1 MFSLASG
8 DRKRKSGRRMRN
20 LREFH
25 ADLHIHTCLS
35 PCASLDLSPR
45 NIVDR
50 AKSQGL
56 DVIAITDHN
65 SAKNVQVLMRLGEK
79 GGIKV
84 IPGMEVQSREEIHL
98 LTLFADWPATE
109 TWAEEV
115 FRSLPKME
123 NDPLVFG
130 DQPIVDEDG
139 NILDFEPR
147 LLLNSLSLSAEEII
161 RLVAGKGGLTIPSH
175 FDRGS
180 FSLISQ
186 LGFIPPNMPL
196 EALEVNRSRNPFPES
211 VWREGSRTLP
221 LIASS
226 DAHRLEEIGSGRTI
240 FLMAEPT
247 LAEFHLAFGNQ
258 EGRRVVNFFHNPI
271 DPF

>member
-1 MFSLASG
+1 
-8 DRKRKSGRRMRN
+8 MRN

-50 AKSQGL
+50 AKFQGL

-65 SAKNVQVLMRLGEK
+65 TAKNVQVVMRLGEK

-98 LTLFADWPATE
+98 LTLFPDWPAAAS
-109 TWAEEV
+109 WAEEV
-115 FRSLPKME
+115 FRSLPEMN
-123 NDPLVFG
+123 NDPLIFG

-139 NILDFEPR
+139 NILEFESR
-147 LLLNSLSLSAEEII
+147 LLLNSLRLSAEEII

-180 FSLISQ
+180 FSLLSQ

-196 EALEVNRSRNPFPES
+196 EALEVSRSRISYPEG
-211 VWREGSRTLP
+211 VWRDGPRTLP

-226 DAHRLEEIGSGRTI
+226 DAHRPEEIGSGRTI
-240 FLMAEPT
+240 FLMAEAA
-247 LAEFHLAFGNQ
+247 LDELRLAFRNQ
-258 EGRRVVNFFHNPI
+258 EGRRLVKFFHNPI

>member
-1 MFSLASG
+1 MG
-8 DRKRKSGRRMRN
+8 N

-50 AKSQGL
+50 AKFQGL

-65 SAKNVQVLMRLGEK
+65 TAKNVQVVMRLGEK

-98 LTLFADWPATE
+98 LTLFPDWPATAS
-109 TWAEEV
+109 WAEEV
-115 FRSLPKME
+115 FRSLPEMN
-123 NDPLVFG
+123 NDPLIFG

-139 NILDFEPR
+139 NILEFESR
-147 LLLNSLSLSAEEII
+147 LLLNSLRLSAEEII

-180 FSLISQ
+180 FSLLSQ

-196 EALEVNRSRNPFPES
+196 EALEVSRSRNSYPEG
-211 VWREGSRTLP
+211 VWREGPRTLP

-226 DAHRLEEIGSGRTI
+226 DAHRPEEIGSGRTI
-240 FLMAEPT
+240 FLMAEAA
-247 LAEFHLAFGNQ
+247 LDELRLAFGNR
-258 EGRRVVNFFHNPI
+258 EGRRLVKFIHNPI
-271 DPF
+271 DP

>member
-1 MFSLASG
+1 
-8 DRKRKSGRRMRN
+8 MRN

-35 PCASLDLSPR
+35 PCAGLDLSPR

-65 SAKNVQVLMRLGEK
+65 SAGNVQVLLRLGEMA
-79 GGIKV
+79 GIKI

-109 TWAEEV
+109 AWADEV
-115 FRSLPKME
+115 SRSLPKMK

-147 LLLNSLSLSAEEII
+147 LLLNSLGLSAEEII
-161 RLVAGKGGLTIPSH
+161 RSVAGKGGLTIPSH
-175 FDRGS
+175 FDRSS
-180 FSLISQ
+180 FSLLSQ
-186 LGFIPPNMPL
+186 LGFIPPEMPL

-211 VWREGSRTLP
+211 VWRQGSRVIP

-240 FLMAEPT
+240 FLLAEPT
-247 LAEFHLAFGNQ
+247 LPEFRLAFGNR
-258 EGRRVVNFFHNPI
+258 EGRRVVNFFHNRV
-271 DPF
+271 DFF

>member
-1 MFSLASG
+1 
-8 DRKRKSGRRMRN
+8 MRN

-50 AKSQGL
+50 AKFQGL

-65 SAKNVQVLMRLGEK
+65 TAKNVQVVMRLGEK

-98 LTLFADWPATE
+98 LTLFPDWPAAAS
-109 TWAEEV
+109 WAEEV
-115 FRSLPKME
+115 FRSLPEMN
-123 NDPLVFG
+123 NDPLIFG

-139 NILDFEPR
+139 NILEFESR
-147 LLLNSLSLSAEEII
+147 LLLNSLRLSAEEII

-180 FSLISQ
+180 FSLLSQ

-196 EALEVNRSRNPFPES
+196 EALEVSRSRISYPEG
-211 VWREGSRTLP
+211 VWRDGPRTLP

-226 DAHRLEEIGSGRTI
+226 DAHRPEEIGSGRTI
-240 FLMAEPT
+240 FLMAEAA
-247 LAEFHLAFGNQ
+247 LDELRLAFRNQ
-258 EGRRVVNFFHNPI
+258 EGRRLVKFIHNPI
-271 DPF
+271 DP

>member
-1 MFSLASG
+1 
-8 DRKRKSGRRMRN
+8 MRN

-50 AKSQGL
+50 AKFQGL

-65 SAKNVQVLMRLGEK
+65 TSKNAQVVMRLGEK

-84 IPGMEVQSREEIHL
+84 ISGMEVQSREEIHL
-98 LTLFADWPATE
+98 LTLFPDWSATAA
-109 TWAEEV
+109 WAEEV
-115 FRSLPKME
+115 SRSLPE
-123 NDPLVFG
+123 VNNDPLVFG

-139 NILDFEPR
+139 NILEFESR
-147 LLLNSLSLSAEEII
+147 LLLNSLRFSAEEII
-161 RLVAGKGGLTIPSH
+161 RLVAEKGGLTIPSH

-180 FSLISQ
+180 FSLLSQ

-196 EALEVNRSRNPFPES
+196 EALEVSRSRNSYPGG
-211 VWREGSRTLP
+211 VWREGPRTLP

-226 DAHRLEEIGSGRTI
+226 DAHRPEEIGSGRTI
-240 FLMAEPT
+240 FLMAEAA
-247 LAEFHLAFGNQ
+247 LDEFRLAFGNR
-258 EGRRVVNFFHNPI
+258 EGRRLVKFIHNPI
-271 DPF
+271 DP

>member
-1 MFSLASG
+1 MS
-8 DRKRKSGRRMRN
+8 N

-50 AKSQGL
+50 AKFQGL

-65 SAKNVQVLMRLGEK
+65 TAKNVQVVMRLGEK

-98 LTLFADWPATE
+98 LTLFPDWPAAAS
-109 TWAEEV
+109 WAEEV
-115 FRSLPKME
+115 FRSLPEMN
-123 NDPLVFG
+123 NDPLIFG

-139 NILDFEPR
+139 NILEFESR
-147 LLLNSLSLSAEEII
+147 LLLNSLRLSAEEII

-180 FSLISQ
+180 FSLLSQ

-196 EALEVNRSRNPFPES
+196 EALEVSRSRISYPEG
-211 VWREGSRTLP
+211 VWRDGPRTLP

-226 DAHRLEEIGSGRTI
+226 DAHRPEEIGSGRTI
-240 FLMAEPT
+240 FLMAEAA
-247 LAEFHLAFGNQ
+247 LDELRLAFRNQ
-258 EGRRVVNFFHNPI
+258 EGRRLVKFIRNPI
-271 DPF
+271 DP

>member
-1 MFSLASG
+1 MG
-8 DRKRKSGRRMRN
+8 N

-50 AKSQGL
+50 AKFQGL

-65 SAKNVQVLMRLGEK
+65 TAKNVQVVMRLGEK
-79 GGIKV
+79 GGLKV

-98 LTLFADWPATE
+98 LTLFPDWPATAA
-109 TWAEEV
+109 WAEEV
-115 FRSLPKME
+115 SRSLPEMN
-123 NDPLVFG
+123 NDPLIFG
-130 DQPIVDEDG
+130 DQPIVDEEG
-139 NILDFEPR
+139 NILEFESR
-147 LLLNSLSLSAEEII
+147 LLLNSLRLSAEEII

-180 FSLISQ
+180 FSLLSQ

-196 EALEVNRSRNPFPES
+196 EALEMSRSRNSYPEG
-211 VWREGSRTLP
+211 VWREGPQTLP

-226 DAHRLEEIGSGRTI
+226 DAHRPEEVGSGRTI
-240 FLMAEPT
+240 FLMAKAALNEIR
-247 LAEFHLAFGNQ
+247 LAFRNQ
-258 EGRRVVNFFHNPI
+258 EGRRLVKFIHNAL
-271 DPF
+271 DP

>member
-1 MFSLASG
+1 
-8 DRKRKSGRRMRN
+8 MRN

-50 AKSQGL
+50 AKFQGL

-65 SAKNVQVLMRLGEK
+65 TAKNVQVVMRLGEK

-98 LTLFADWPATE
+98 LTLFPDWPAAAS
-109 TWAEEV
+109 WAEEV
-115 FRSLPKME
+115 FRSLPEMN
-123 NDPLVFG
+123 NDPLIFG

-139 NILDFEPR
+139 NILEFESR
-147 LLLNSLSLSAEEII
+147 LLLNSLRLSAEEII

-180 FSLISQ
+180 FSLLSQ

-196 EALEVNRSRNPFPES
+196 EALEVSRSRISYPEG
-211 VWREGSRTLP
+211 VWRDGPRTLP

-226 DAHRLEEIGSGRTI
+226 DAHRPEEIGSGRTI
-240 FLMAEPT
+240 FLMAEAA
-247 LAEFHLAFGNQ
+247 LDELRLAFRNQ
-258 EGRRVVNFFHNPI
+258 EGRRLVKFIRNPI
-271 DPF
+271 DP

>member
-1 MFSLASG
+1 MRSSACRNLTEKTG
-8 DRKRKSGRRMRN
+8 KRMRN

-45 NIVDR
+45 NIVER
-50 AKSQGL
+50 AKFQGL

-65 SAKNVQVLMRLGEK
+65 TAKNVQVVMRLGEK
-79 GGIKV
+79 GGLKV
-84 IPGMEVQSREEIHL
+84 IPGMEVQSREEVHL
-98 LTLFADWPATE
+98 LTLFPDWPAAAV
-109 TWAEEV
+109 WAEEV
-115 FRSLPKME
+115 ARSLPEME

-147 LLLNSLSLSAEEII
+147 LLLNSLGLSAEEII
-161 RLVAGKGGLTIPSH
+161 RLVAAKGGLTIPSH

-186 LGFIPPNMPL
+186 LGFIPPNMPV
-196 EALEVNRSRNPFPES
+196 EALEASRSRTPYPEG

-221 LIASS
+221 LIACS
-226 DAHRLEEIGSGRTI
+226 DAHRPEEIGSGRTI
-240 FLMAEPT
+240 FLLAEPA
-247 LAEFHLAFGNQ
+247 LDELRLAFGNR
-258 EGRRVVNFFHNPI
+258 EGRRVVKRLQNPI
-271 DPF
+271 DP

>member
-1 MFSLASG
+1 MG
-8 DRKRKSGRRMRN
+8 N
-20 LREFH
+20 LREYH

-50 AKSQGL
+50 AKFQGL

-65 SAKNVQVLMRLGEK
+65 TAKNAQVVMRLGQK

-98 LTLFADWPATE
+98 LTFFPDWPATAA
-109 TWAEEV
+109 WAEEV
-115 FRSLPKME
+115 SRSLPE
-123 NDPLVFG
+123 INNDPLVFG

-139 NILDFEPR
+139 NILAFEPR

-161 RLVAGKGGLTIPSH
+161 RLVAGKGGLTVPSH

-180 FSLISQ
+180 FSLLSQ
-186 LGFIPPNMPL
+186 LGFIPPDMPL
-196 EALEVNRSRNPFPES
+196 EALEVSRSRNPFPES
-211 VWREGSRTLP
+211 VWREGSRTLS

-226 DAHRLEEIGSGRTI
+226 DAHRAEEIGSGRTI
-240 FLMAEPT
+240 FWMAEAALEELR
-247 LAEFHLAFGNQ
+247 LALGNR
-258 EGRRVVNFFHNPI
+258 EGRRVVRFFHNPI
-271 DPF
+271 DP